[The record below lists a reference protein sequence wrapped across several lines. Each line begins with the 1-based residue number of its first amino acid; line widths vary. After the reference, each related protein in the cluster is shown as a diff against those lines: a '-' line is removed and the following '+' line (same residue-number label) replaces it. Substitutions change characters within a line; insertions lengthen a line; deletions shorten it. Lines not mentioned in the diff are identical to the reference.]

1 MCCRSASKY
10 GCQSCAAGGKE
21 GFGAVGFT
29 LNIKSEESRR
39 LVDAEG
45 AICTCLA
52 RPLMVVLSADL
63 ENFPFK
69 ESIVNLAILF
79 LSVYHDYYGL

>member
-1 MCCRSASKY
+1 MSKLR
-10 GCQSCAAGGKE
+10 GRREE

-52 RPLMVVLSADL
+52 RPLMVVVSADL

-69 ESIVNLAILF
+69 ESIVNLAIC
-79 LSVYHDYYGL
+79 S